1 MKFKEKTAEELEQF
15 KKDATVDE
23 LAKYYNDLNNHKR
36 KELDAKVDAKADQ
49 EEIDTLKK
57 ELEEMKGMQ
66 LKTMQAHIEAQALAL
81 KKLTSETGV
90 QNVPEDIYLE
100 ALGQVCKEL
109 QTSTGMFKLKDK
121 DGNPINVKTVGDMTI
136 ANNAS
141 GVPVAD
147 RRPGINT
154 LLERPLS
161 IRDLANVFTTSSNKV
176 EWVYELTEEGGA
188 GLTTEGS
195 AKTQSDRNWAVGSA
209 DVYKITSY
217 VKVTKE
223 MLKFLTNIKQ
233 NIDNRLMYL
242 INELEDDYLLT
253 GTGSSQPMGVT
264 ANAQPLDATGLY
276 GTIPGLDANVNIW
289 DCAGAMIA
297 QVMTE
302 AYGPIQRGA
311 FIMHPTDVYKMVY
324 GSKSSTYEYVYPV
337 TVSPDGVRIGGF
349 PVIQDTGITAGYMV
363 FGDFSKFNIADAEG
377 VTITMGYD
385 GNDFTEN
392 KVTIV
397 GEKMFASY
405 VMTNDYN
412 FFVYDAI
419 ADMKVFLSAGS

>member
-1 MKFKEKTAEELEQF
+1 MEEFKEKTAEEL
-15 KKDATVDE
+15 KSLSVDE
-23 LAKYYNDLNNHKR
+23 LASYYIDLNAK
-36 KELDAKVDAKADQ
+36 KSEELTEKMDAKADV
-49 EEIDTLKK
+49 EDIDKLKK
-57 ELEEMKGMQ
+57 ELEDMKVLQ
-66 LKTMQAHIEAQALAL
+66 LKTMQSQIESQSLEI
-81 KKLTSETGV
+81 KKLKSEPGKDV
-90 QNVPEDIYLE
+90 IEEDIYLK
-100 ALGQVCKEL
+100 ALGQVCEEL
-109 QTSTGMFKLKDK
+109 QTSTGMFKLKDD
-121 DGNPINVKTVGDMTI
+121 DGAVLNIKAVGDMTI

-161 IRDLANVFTTSSNKV
+161 IRDLANVFSTSSNKV

-195 AKTQSDRNWAVGSA
+195 AKTQSDRNWATGSA
-209 DVYKITSY
+209 DVYKLTSY

-223 MLKFLTNIKQ
+223 MLKFLSNIKQ

-253 GTGSSQPMGVT
+253 GTGSSQPMGIT
-264 ANAQPLDATGLY
+264 QNAQPLDATGLY

-302 AYGPIQRGA
+302 AYGPVQRGA

-349 PVIQDTGITAGYMV
+349 PVIQDTGITAGYV
-363 FGDFSKFNIADAEG
+363 AFGDMAKFNIADSEG

-405 VMTNDYN
+405 VMQNDYN

>member
-1 MKFKEKTAEELEQF
+1 MEFKEKAAEEL
-15 KKDATVDE
+15 KVLSVDE
-23 LAKYYNDLNNHKR
+23 LAGYYNDLNAFKNAERDALIESKASQVAIDIIE
-36 KELDAKVDAKADQ
+36 KELSDMK
-49 EEIDTLKK
+49 DT
-57 ELEEMKGMQ
+57 Q
-66 LKTMQAHIEAQALAL
+66 LKAMQSQIEAQALHL
-81 KKLTSETGV
+81 KRLSADKGTNEPT
-90 QNVPEDIYLE
+90 EDIYLK

-109 QTSTGMFKLKDK
+109 QVSTGMLKLKDD
-121 DGNPINVKTVGDMTI
+121 DGKVLDIKAVGDMTI

-141 GVPVAD
+141 GVPVPN
-147 RRPGINT
+147 RVSGINS
-154 LLERPLS
+154 LLQRPLS
-161 IRDLANVFTTSSNKV
+161 IRDLANVYPTDAPSET
-176 EWVYELTEEGGA
+176 WVYELTEEGGA
-188 GLTTEGS
+188 GLTAEGA
-195 AKTQSDRNWAVGSA
+195 AKTQSDRNWATGTA
-209 DVYKITSY
+209 TQYKVTSY

-223 MLKFLTNIKQ
+223 MLMFLNNIKQ

-242 INELEDDYLLT
+242 INKLEDDYLLT
-253 GTGSSQPMGVT
+253 GTGSSQPMGIT
-264 ANAQPLDATGLY
+264 QNAQPLDNVNLK

-289 DCAGAMIA
+289 DCAGAMIS

-349 PVIQDTGITAGYMV
+349 PVIQDTGITVGNIA
-363 FGDFSKFNIADAEG
+363 FGDMAKFNIADAEG

-392 KVTIV
+392 KVTII

-405 VMTNDYN
+405 VMQNDYN

-419 ADMKVFLSAGS
+419 ADMQVFLSIGS